1 VDTNG
6 VRFPLKAASAFVPDS
21 PQSMAPERTWLFVVP
36 WDPRRPGGVD
46 QVVLNLFR
54 EMSRGR
60 HTPRMLIS
68 SWEHPI
74 PVESIEDGRPTARL
88 RLRSPVGAKRQG
100 LHTLTWLLSLP
111 AELLRLHKYLRTHR
125 VAVANAHFPGLSA
138 IQFVLVKRILQPN
151 LRLILSFHGLD
162 IVAASKTKGLERWLW
177 KYLLR
182 SADALVA
189 CSEDLA
195 EQVRAFEPRAKGRI
209 VAIHNGLDIDAFM
222 SERDP
227 EFMPDPSLDGRQIIL
242 NVAAYEPKKG
252 LDILIRAF
260 SMIVEPGESKLCLV
274 LVGVDRGIRGELEAL
289 AANLGARE
297 RILFF
302 ADVPH
307 SRLHPFYRAARVFC
321 LPSRS
326 EPFGL
331 VLLEAGAFALPV
343 VASRVGGI
351 PEIISH
357 EQTGLLVTPDDPALL
372 AETLSRLLRDPSDR
386 ARLGEALM
394 ERVKTEFTWTTAYAR
409 YMTLVDGP
417 TEAKSP
423 RSVPTRKP

>member
-1 VDTNG
+1 V
-6 VRFPLKAASAFVPDS
+6 AA
-21 PQSMAPERTWLFVVP
+21 ERTWLFVVP

-54 EMSRGR
+54 EMSRGPYA
-60 HTPRMLIS
+60 PRMLIS
-68 SWEHPI
+68 SWEHPA

-88 RLRSPVGAKRQG
+88 RLRSPVGAKSQAT
-100 LHTLTWLLSLP
+100 HILTWLLALP
-111 AELLRLHKYLRTHR
+111 RELLRLHKYLRTHH
-125 VAVANAHFPGLSA
+125 VAVANAHFPGLWA
-138 IQFVLVKRILQPN
+138 LQFVLVKRILQSD
-151 LRLILSFHGLD
+151 LCLILSFHGLD

-177 KYLLR
+177 KYVLR

-195 EQVRAFEPRAKGRI
+195 EQVRAFEPRAKGTT

-227 EFMPDPSLDGRQIIL
+227 EFVPNPRLDERQIIL

-260 SMIVEPGESKLCLV
+260 AMIVQAGESKLCLV

-289 AANLGARE
+289 AASLGARE
-297 RILFF
+297 RVLFF
-302 ADVPH
+302 ADVSH
-307 SRLHPFYRAARVFC
+307 SRLHPFYRAAQVFC

-343 VASRVGGI
+343 VASRIGGI

-357 EQTGLLVTPDDPALL
+357 EETGLLVSPEDPALL
-372 AETLSRLLRDPSDR
+372 AETLLHLLQNPAERV
-386 ARLGEALM
+386 RLGEALKK
-394 ERVKTEFTWTTAYAR
+394 RVRAEFTWTRAHAR
-409 YMTLVDGP
+409 YLRLAELP
-417 TEAKSP
+417 N
-423 RSVPTRKP
+423 RLSVS

>member
-1 VDTNG
+1 VAT
-6 VRFPLKAASAFVPDS
+6 
-21 PQSMAPERTWLFVVP
+21 ERAWLFVVP

-54 EMSRGR
+54 EMFSGPYA
-60 HTPRMLIS
+60 PRMLIS
-68 SWEHPI
+68 SWEHPA

-88 RLRSPVGAKRQG
+88 RLRSPVAGKLNAR
-100 LHTLTWLLSLP
+100 HTLRWLLSLP
-111 AELLRLHKYLRTHR
+111 MDLIRLHRHLRTHR
-125 VAVANAHFPGLSA
+125 VAVVNAHFPGLSA
-138 IQFVLVKRILQPN
+138 LQFALVKRLLQRD
-151 LRLILSFHGLD
+151 LCLILSFHGLD
-162 IVAASKTKGLERWLW
+162 IVAASKTEGFERWLW

-182 SADALVA
+182 SADALVG
-189 CSEDLA
+189 CSESLA
-195 EQVRAFEPRAKGRI
+195 GQVRAFEPRATSRV

-222 SERDP
+222 AERDAAFAP
-227 EFMPDPSLDGRQIIL
+227 EPSLDGRRIIL

-252 LDILIRAF
+252 LDVLLRAF
-260 SMIVEPGESKLCLV
+260 ATIVESGEPSLWLV

-289 AANLGARE
+289 ATSLGVRTRA
-297 RILFF
+297 LFF

-307 SRLHPFYRAARVFC
+307 SRLHPFYAAAQVFC

-357 EQTGLLVTPDDPALL
+357 EETGLLVAPDDPNLL
-372 AETLSRLLRDPSDR
+372 AEALLRLLQDSTAR
-386 ARLGEALM
+386 ARLGEALRT
-394 ERVKTEFTWTTAYAR
+394 RVRAEFTWTKAHAR
-409 YMTLVDGP
+409 YVAL
-417 TEAKSP
+417 AKS
-423 RSVPTRKP
+423 TD